1 MGASFT
7 APPARQSYD
16 KLVPFNAIAAASLD
30 VFSDGGH
37 PVLSPTVA
45 YSETEWTSKD
55 PVDSRKQA
63 DAQWANVLNKWQN
76 PEIIMV
82 TPATT
87 TSGGFP
93 IPPTTIAPDQDV
105 VQAAIGV
112 WSAAFGWGSSNAL
125 KNDVTFAGGEKPIV
139 WDQFENLY
147 MASPV
152 ICLGT

>member
-7 APPARQSYD
+7 APPPRHSYD

-45 YSETEWTSKD
+45 YSDTEWTSED
-55 PVDSRKQA
+55 PVDSSKQA
-63 DAQWANVLNKWQN
+63 DAQWANVLKKWQN
-76 PEIIMV
+76 PEITMV
-82 TPATT
+82 PPATT
-87 TSGGFP
+87 AADGTP
-93 IPPTTIAPDQDV
+93 IPPATIIPDQDV

-125 KNDVTFAGGEKPIV
+125 KNDVTFAGGEQPIV
-139 WDQFENLY
+139 WEQFETLY

-152 ICLGT
+152 LSVES